1 MTGKQINTLLYNK
14 TRKTFDLH
22 LNKDSPNLESL
33 SYQYEGNRLISVE
46 DASNN
51 IEGFENGVS
60 QTVEYEYDANGNMVN
75 DDNKGITYISYNHLN
90 LPERV
95 TMDNGN
101 YVKYT
106 YDAAGLVPDSIRELS

>member
-51 IEGFENGVS
+51 DDGFKNGKS
-60 QTVEYEYDANGNMVN
+60 LALEYEYDANSPSRTPVGSNIVD
-75 DDNKGITYISYNHLN
+75 DDNKGITH
-90 LPERV
+90 
-95 TMDNGN
+95 
-101 YVKYT
+101 
-106 YDAAGLVPDSIRELS
+106 IRDPAFRDQAFWGPAF

>member
-1 MTGKQINTLLYNK
+1 MTKNLNRLTSLEDAGNK
-14 TRKTFDLH
+14 T
-22 LNKDSPNLESL
+22 
-33 SYQYEGNRLISVE
+33 
-46 DASNN
+46 
-51 IEGFENGVS
+51 EGFENGVS
-60 QTVEYEYDANGNMVN
+60 QTVEYEYDTNCLSRSCLGSNMVD